1 MLNDDEIVTSVQEE
15 SDPVNDETDED
26 EDNSSN
32 ESSMGPSNADAF
44 SALATIRKLPC
55 STTAAQENQRP
66 CSEKTKVYNGT
77 AKNEAPEELQ
87 LELIDLKSDH
97 SMKKMFNGTRRK
109 GRSISEIVRQ
119 LGISRSTVSRVYQE
133 YMDGGQK
140 TSDRANCK
148 GQLAL
153 TVRGDRRLRRI
164 VRSQ

>member
-77 AKNEAPEELQ
+77 AKNEVSGFMYCMARIRLSERYPIP
-87 LELIDLKSDH
+87 IDSDQ
-97 SMKKMFNGTRRK
+97 R
-109 GRSISEIVRQ
+109 
-119 LGISRSTVSRVYQE
+119 RSTVLQFFNQILV
-133 YMDGGQK
+133 
-140 TSDRANCK
+140 
-148 GQLAL
+148 
-153 TVRGDRRLRRI
+153 
-164 VRSQ
+164 